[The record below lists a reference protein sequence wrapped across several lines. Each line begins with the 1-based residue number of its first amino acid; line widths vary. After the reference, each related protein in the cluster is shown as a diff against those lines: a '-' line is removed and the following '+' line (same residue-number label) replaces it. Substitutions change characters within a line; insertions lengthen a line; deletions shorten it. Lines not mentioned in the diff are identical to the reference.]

1 MEKKLKIGNILVL
14 RCTITWWN
22 HLFKHILR
30 KSLLPRLNFIY
41 FWFQVLIFLMKFC
54 HMIVSSSPSFCRK
67 LAFTGNIVEVHE
79 MWNVMCSWTW
89 FMNLYYWSALEVFI
103 FIMDKMD
110 LVLGWLPGKN
120 KDDFSSLICACAPD
134 RHWLIFM
141 KMCLYGTK
149 WETVSC
155 CQTKSLGHLVNSRVI
170 R

>member
-79 MWNVMCSWTW
+79 MWNVMCLWTW

-110 LVLGWLPGKN
+110 LVLGWLPGK
-120 KDDFSSLICACAPD
+120 KKMILVLSYVLVRRTGIDWYSWRCACMELSGKQYHVV
-134 RHWLIFM
+134 R
-141 KMCLYGTK
+141 
-149 WETVSC
+149 
-155 CQTKSLGHLVNSRVI
+155 QSLGHLVNSRVI